1 MWIDVMLMLR
11 AVTAAIPG
19 KMLHLTVGHLHN
31 KKTLSQRKVMYRLMC
46 DQDGQGTTMQV
57 LAHAMVMFGEIN

>member
-1 MWIDVMLMLR
+1 MLMLQ

-31 KKTLSQRKVMYRLMC
+31 KKTLSQRKVMYRLTC
-46 DQDGQGTTMQV
+46 DQDGQGTMQV
-57 LAHAMVMFGEIN
+57 LAHAMIMLGEIN